1 MARLTTGTAAPSVC
15 PYCGQ
20 ALVDEQ
26 AARRVQRRE
35 QERMTALRREVENE
49 SADRIARLQA
59 QLRQA
64 KKNTSE
70 QRANLMKEAEHQAE
84 KRIGRRVALLER
96 SVRER
101 EEENKSLQRR
111 LERLTAH
118 DRGDVHEEDV
128 FERLRGAF
136 RDDELKRTGRS
147 GDILHIVNDRSGN
160 APVKA
165 GLIVYECKDTARWS
179 AAFLTQVR
187 RAGNAHHTH
196 HLVLVTNA
204 FPPRE
209 KGDMCVRDGV
219 VIVRPARL
227 VDLVEVIRQAVV
239 DIHRAGSS
247 VDGQARKSTELYAYM
262 ASDEFRQEFASLVRV
277 TDDLGKLLEREQ
289 ASHSRSWQERRRAY
303 DELRT
308 KIVGVH
314 GRVRSIIEAKPA
326 RADVIPLAR
335 SGTG

>member
-1 MARLTTGTAAPSVC
+1 MARATAVKEAAC

-26 AARRVQRRE
+26 AARRLQRRE
-35 QERMTALRREVENE
+35 QERMAELRREAEKE
-49 SADRIARLQA
+49 LAGRIARLQA

-64 KKNTSE
+64 KKDTSE
-70 QRANLMKEAEHQAE
+70 QRATLAKEAERQAE
-84 KRIGRRVALLER
+84 KKIGRRVALLER
-96 SVRER
+96 AVRER
-101 EEENKSLQRR
+101 EEENKSLHRR

-118 DRGDVHEEDV
+118 DRGDAHEEDV

-147 GDILHIVNDRSGN
+147 GDILHIVNDGSGN
-160 APVKA
+160 APVRA

-179 AAFLTQVR
+179 GAFLTQIR
-187 RAGNAHHTH
+187 RAGEAHHTP

-209 KGDMCVRDGV
+209 KGDLCVRDGV

-227 VDLVEVIRQAVV
+227 VDLVEIIRQAVV

-247 VDGQARKSTELYAYM
+247 VDGQAMKSTELYSYM
-262 ASDEFRQEFASLVRV
+262 ASDEFRQEFALVVRL
-277 TDDLGKLLEREQ
+277 TDELGKLLEKEQ
-289 ASHSRSWQERRRAY
+289 AAHSRSWQQRRHAY

-314 GRVRSIIEAKPA
+314 GRVRSIIEAKPS
-326 RADVIPLAR
+326 RAEVIPLAR
-335 SGTG
+335 SGTA